1 MFDIE
6 IVFAY
11 PYAVAHEALG
21 AFGFWEMFAFSAVF
35 FVAFVYVVARGALE
49 WGPMKKNVS
58 VSDVVTMPVSGAG
71 IKVVGLDGRLAPVSK
86 EKEAVTV

>member
-1 MFDIE
+1 
-6 IVFAY
+6 
-11 PYAVAHEALG
+11 
-21 AFGFWEMFAFSAVF
+21 MFAFSAVF